1 MACQLLPN
9 HLIIHIHR
17 RQVAAALTE
26 LPTRRCPVTG
36 TICRGGGLPLR
47 TRARTPYRD
56 LHPQK
61 SLLAQRPNPK
71 RYPNTEVPEECVEKI
86 RDSGL
91 NGRPPDHA
99 VNRIR
104 LLNVSEACDW
114 SASAFTQHLAEL
126 LIKSKSIKGR
136 QEEEEDE
143 EDGRGKCT

>member
-1 MACQLLPN
+1 MPAFAGPSNHSYPQTSGGRSLNRAAHPPLPCDW
-9 HLIIHIHR
+9 HHMSW
-17 RQVAAALTE
+17 
-26 LPTRRCPVTG
+26 
-36 TICRGGGLPLR
+36 GGLPLR

-71 RYPNTEVPEECVEKI
+71 RYPNTEVPEECVEQI

-136 QEEEEDE
+136 QEEEEEDE